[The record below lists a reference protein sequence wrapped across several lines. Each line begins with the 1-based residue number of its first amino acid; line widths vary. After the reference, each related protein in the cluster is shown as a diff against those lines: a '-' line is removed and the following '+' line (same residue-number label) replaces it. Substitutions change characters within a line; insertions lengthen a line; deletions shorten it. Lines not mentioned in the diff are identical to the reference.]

1 MLERQ
6 TRQNLIRFGYLRE
19 FVGGGGIVGVV
30 VGAGEADLRF
40 EDGEVQLGGFIS
52 ELRGFLFY
60 ILRMD
65 FFIQKL

>member
-1 MLERQ
+1 M
-6 TRQNLIRFGYLRE
+6 G
-19 FVGGGGIVGVV
+19 

-52 ELRGFLFY
+52 ELRGFLLD